1 MKQKIRSREW
11 LEVKDKER
19 ASVLLEGKTLRF
31 LVPFVGRESSADDA
45 AKQLNVSLTTLA
57 YQLKR
62 LQTYGLLEL
71 TREKKRRGSSVK
83 LYRATGDAFFVPF
96 RATPYERP
104 EELLLR
110 DYDPLHRKLLACF
123 LEAAIEFLGMRSVDE
138 FGLRIALE
146 GEALNVHHAPNPKRT
161 LDIDPTKADAPAI
174 LNQWEELK
182 LDFEDAKALQRD
194 MATLL
199 ERYRNKS
206 GGGAYLAHVGLAPL
220 NSRT

>member
-11 LEVKDKER
+11 LEVKEKER
-19 ASVLLEGKTLRF
+19 AAVLLEDKTLRF

-45 AKQLNVSLTTLA
+45 AKQLGVSLTTLV

-62 LQTYGLLEL
+62 LQGFGLLEL
-71 TREKKRRGSSVK
+71 IREKKRRGSSIK
-83 LYRATGDAFFVPF
+83 LYRATGDAFFIPF

-138 FGLRIALE
+138 FGLRITLE
-146 GEALNVHHAPNPKRT
+146 GKHLSVRHAPNPKRT
-161 LDIDPTKADAPAI
+161 LEVDPTKADAPAI

-182 LDFEDAKALQRD
+182 LNFEDAKALQRD
-194 MATLL
+194 LATVLN
-199 ERYRNKS
+199 RYRSKS
-206 GGGAYLAHVGLAPL
+206 GSGSYLAHVAVAPTTKNL
-220 NSRT
+220 